1 MSYRYIALV
10 DVNRRWNL
18 ANLTEIEAAL
28 QMDNMR
34 ERFTSGSIRLFLAAE
49 TPFQPLPGGGFAIG
63 HLFSRTFAPFDAMA
77 RLSTFSS
84 NKRLREHVT
93 ENCWGE
99 YVLVQPDERDG
110 TGITLTR
117 DPSGGVPCIYSLR
130 NGSGFITSG
139 ISLATRLD
147 LYRKRIDWD
156 VLIHCLTYPNLKTR
170 RTAFADICEL
180 LPGSSLAIDPRNLTT
195 HPNWSPWKFV
205 ARGHRHTNLVD
216 AAADIRA
223 SVASVV
229 HAWADVDES
238 ILMEL
243 SGGIDSSIVAAC
255 LKNAGPR
262 VTCYNLAT
270 PVPGA
275 DERQYA
281 RQMAACLGVDLQTEQ
296 LDLDIA
302 CGDVAPFPDAV
313 SPRMGILQ
321 YAVSHAMEAAAL
333 RHGASSTYTG
343 SGGDTVFGLLTNAV
357 PAADAIRERGVIA
370 GLSSIR
376 DLSVLHQCTMWKA
389 ARLTARKM
397 IRAPKAAC
405 VPDCTFMN
413 PSLFIAPAE
422 AHPWFDAPKGMLPGD
437 WERIVDLA
445 SNQLF
450 RDIVYRG
457 ENCWIRMPLLSQP
470 VVEAC
475 LRVPSWMSISGGH
488 NRVAARA
495 AFADV
500 LPPDIL
506 NRRSKGS
513 FVGYLGA
520 VFKRNKNQIRET
532 LLSGG
537 LNDQHLLDAD
547 ALTRFFEAELPPR
560 DKSFTRVLSLFTAE
574 NWVRH
579 QAC

>member
-10 DVNRRWNL
+10 DVHRRWDF
-18 ANLTEIEAAL
+18 ANVSEIDAAL
-28 QMDNMR
+28 RAGNMR
-34 ERFTSGSIRLFLAAE
+34 EHFTSGSIKLFLTKE
-49 TPFQPLPGGGFAIG
+49 TPCQPLPRGGFVIG
-63 HLFSRTFAPFDAMA
+63 HLFSRTCAPFDAMA
-77 RLSTFSS
+77 KLSTFSG
-84 NKRLREHVT
+84 NKRLRKYIS

-99 YVLVQPDERDG
+99 YVLVQPDEGDG
-110 TGITLTR
+110 TGITLSR

-130 NGSGFITSG
+130 DGLGFVTSG
-139 ISLATRLD
+139 ISLATRLN
-147 LYRKRIDWD
+147 LYRRRIDWD
-156 VLIHCLTYPNLKTR
+156 ALAHCLTYPNLKTR
-170 RTAFADICEL
+170 RTALADINEL
-180 LPGSSLAIDPRNLTT
+180 LPGSSLVVDSRKLATY
-195 HPNWSPWKFV
+195 PNWSPWKFV
-205 ARGHRHTNLVD
+205 AREHRHTNLAD
-216 AAADIRA
+216 AAADIRTT
-223 SVASVV
+223 VASVIR
-229 HAWADVDES
+229 AWADIDES

-255 LKNAGPR
+255 LKNVRPP
-262 VTCYNLAT
+262 VTCYNLTT

-281 RQMAACLGVDLQTEQ
+281 RQMAAYLGVELQTEQ

-302 CGDVAPFPDAV
+302 CSDVAPFPDAI

-321 YAVSHAMEAAAL
+321 YAVSRAMEAAAL
-333 RHGASSTYTG
+333 RNGASSTYTG
-343 SGGDTVFGLLTNAV
+343 SGGDTVFGLLTNAA
-357 PAADAIRERGVIA
+357 PAADAIRERGVVA

-389 ARLTARKM
+389 AKLTARKM
-397 IRAPKAAC
+397 MRAPKSASA
-405 VPDCTFMN
+405 PDRTFMN
-413 PSLFIAPAE
+413 SSLAIGPAE
-422 AHPWFDAPKGMLPGD
+422 AHPWFDAPKGALLGD

-470 VVEAC
+470 VAEAC

-488 NRVAARA
+488 NRVAART
-495 AFADV
+495 AFADM
-500 LPPDIL
+500 LPQDIL

-520 VFKRNKNQIRET
+520 LYKRNKNPIRET
-532 LLSGG
+532 LLSGA
-537 LNDQHLLDAD
+537 LNGQHLLDAD
-547 ALTRFFEAELPPR
+547 ALTRFFDTELPPR
-560 DKSFTRVLSLFTAE
+560 DKSFTRVLLLFAAE

-579 QAC
+579 QT